1 MEPKRI
7 IDVSR
12 WQGNIN
18 WAKVKNSA
26 KVDGVMLRVL
36 GCKNGKPY
44 VDPMFQTNYDACVK
58 HGIPVGAYYFSA
70 ATADRNANI
79 ELAMFK
85 KQLTGK
91 TFQLPIAVDIEH
103 PWLKGLDQQKL
114 TDLVAYEL
122 AMIESWGVYAMLYT
136 YLDFAKRNLFPA
148 GAALKPYDI
157 WLAAYRPT
165 KPSTDFAYG
174 MWQYTSSAKVPG
186 ISGDVDMSRAYKDY
200 AAIIKRAG
208 LTQVK

>member
-12 WQGNIN
+12 WQGTIK

-26 KVDGVMLRVL
+26 KVDGAILRVL
-36 GCKNGKPY
+36 GSKNAKPY
-44 VDPMFQTNYDACVK
+44 VDPMFQANYDACVK
-58 HGIPVGAYYFSA
+58 YGIPVGVYYYSVA
-70 ATADRNANI
+70 RNRSEANY
-79 ELAMFK
+79 ELATFK
-85 KQLTGK
+85 KQLVGK
-91 TFQLPIAVDIEH
+91 TFQLPVVLDIENARVKT
-103 PWLKGLDQQKL
+103 LNKQEL

-122 AMIESWGVYAMLYT
+122 EVIESWGVYAMLYT
-136 YLDFAKRNLFPA
+136 YLDFAKNNLYPG

-157 WLAAYRPT
+157 WLAAYRST

-174 MWQYTSSAKVPG
+174 MWQYTNKAKVPG
-186 ISGDVDMSRAYKDY
+186 ISGDVDMNRAYKDY